1 MTMPPRRLN
10 MLRSKSIAAACG
22 LACFA
27 LLAGCNSG
35 KQAGTGVGGS
45 AAGSGVGGASSGVM
59 KAAAVRAEKKTLVR
73 TMEQPGQIVPLETT
87 PLMAKV
93 AGYVKE
99 VKKDIGDVVKPGETL
114 AVIAAPELLE
124 EVKQKEAAL
133 KQAESGIVQA
143 QAGVKVAESTVV
155 KARALE
161 AELQS
166 GIDRASADQKRWT
179 SEYERM
185 KELSGQG
192 SVTTKLLDETES
204 KLAAAAAATAE
215 ARAKFRSASASIVEA
230 EARVTQARADLEAA
244 ESQKLVA
251 AAARDAAVQ
260 MTDYLTIAAPYA
272 GMVTARNIDTGHFV
286 APAASGAGKPLFVVV
301 RADKVRIVVGVPEGD
316 AQFANAGDKAV
327 VRVFALGDRMISD
340 GVQVTR
346 TALTLDHDS
355 GTLRTEIDLDNA
367 GGELRPG
374 LYVNVAIELER
385 RAGVIAVPTSALIM
399 KDGKPAIVVIAD
411 GKAEIRRVNK
421 GLTAGA
427 EVEILPSSASGE
439 GVREGEI
446 VVAKNAAAITAG
458 QSLEGVLP
466 PPVK

>member
-1 MTMPPRRLN
+1 
-10 MLRSKSIAAACG
+10 
-22 LACFA
+22 
-27 LLAGCNSG
+27 
-35 KQAGTGVGGS
+35 
-45 AAGSGVGGASSGVM
+45 M

-87 PLMAKV
+87 PLMAKI

-99 VKKDIGDVVKPGETL
+99 VKKDIGDVVKSGETL
-114 AVIAAPELLE
+114 AVIAAPELFD

-133 KQAESGIVQA
+133 KQAESGIAQA

-161 AELQS
+161 AELQA
-166 GIDRASADQKRWT
+166 GIDRASADQKRWS

-192 SVTTKLLDETES
+192 SVTTKLLDETEN
-204 KLAAAAAATAE
+204 KLAAAGAATAE
-215 ARAKFRSASASIVEA
+215 ARAKFRSASANIVEA

-260 MTDYLTIAAPYA
+260 MTDYLTIVAPYA

-286 APAASGAGKPLFVVV
+286 APAASGAAKPLFVVV

-327 VRVFALGDRMISD
+327 IRVFALGDRMISE

-367 GGELRPG
+367 AGELRPG

-385 RAGVIAVPTSALIM
+385 RAGVIAVPTTALFM
-399 KDGKPAIVVIAD
+399 KDGKPAVVVIGD
-411 GKAEIRRVNK
+411 GKAEIRRVTK
-421 GLTAGA
+421 GLTAGT
-427 EVEILPSSASGE
+427 EVEILPSSVPGE

-446 VVAKNAAAITAG
+446 VVAKNAATIAAG
-458 QSLEGVLP
+458 QPLEGVLP

>member
-1 MTMPPRRLN
+1 MTMPPRRLK
-10 MLRSKSIAAACG
+10 MFPSKFSAAACG
-22 LACFA
+22 LMCLA

-35 KQAGTGVGGS
+35 KQAGVGGGS
-45 AAGSGVGGASSGVM
+45 AAGSGAGGASSGVM

-124 EVKQKEAAL
+124 EVKQKEANL
-133 KQAESGIVQA
+133 KQAESGIMQA
-143 QAGVKVAESTVV
+143 RAGVKVAESTVV

-166 GIDRASADQKRWT
+166 GVDRAVADQKRWT
-179 SEYERM
+179 SEHERI

-192 SVTTKLLDETES
+192 SVTTKLLDETEN
-204 KLAAAAAATAE
+204 KLAASAAATAE

-230 EARVTQARADLEAA
+230 EARVVQARADLEAA

-251 AAARDAAVQ
+251 VAARDAALQ
-260 MTDYLTIAAPYA
+260 MTDYLTIVAPYA

-286 APAASGAGKPLFVVV
+286 APAASGAAKPLFVVV
-301 RADKVRIVVGVPEGD
+301 RADKVRVVVGVPEGD

-327 VRVFALGDRMISD
+327 IRVFALGDRTISEA
-340 GVQVTR
+340 VQVTR

-367 GGELRPG
+367 AGELRPG
-374 LYVNVAIELER
+374 LYVNATIELER
-385 RAGVIAVPTSALIM
+385 RAGVVAVPTTAVFM
-399 KDGKPAIVVIAD
+399 KEGKPACVVVVD
-411 GKAEIRRVNK
+411 GKAEIRRVTK
-421 GLTAGA
+421 GLTAGT
-427 EVEILPSSASGE
+427 EVEIMPSAIAGE
-439 GVREGEI
+439 GVREGEL
-446 VVAKNAAAITAG
+446 VVAKNAATIPAG
-458 QSLEGVLP
+458 QPLEGVLP